1 MTMGP
6 ITVTVGWIGRH
17 TPPGAGVE
25 APKRIKPRSAALHRL
40 LSCVRIEAHDK
51 WQVSGPRYLSE
62 TSMALLTP
70 PGPTALPTR
79 PAHPEV
85 IDTTQALTA

>member
-1 MTMGP
+1 MATLTSP
-6 ITVTVGWIGRH
+6 DRAQPSWTHDPVARVG
-17 TPPGAGVE
+17 V
-25 APKRIKPRSAALHRL
+25 APERIKPRSAALHRL
-40 LSCVRIEAHDK
+40 SSCVRIEAHDE